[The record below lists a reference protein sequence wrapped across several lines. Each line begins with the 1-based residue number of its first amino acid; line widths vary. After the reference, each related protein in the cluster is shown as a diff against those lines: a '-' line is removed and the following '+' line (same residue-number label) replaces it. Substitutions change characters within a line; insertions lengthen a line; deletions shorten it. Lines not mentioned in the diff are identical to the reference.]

1 MKLLHRN
8 IFKELISIFTLSIS
22 GFMGLILIGRLLQ
35 FRDLFMGQSLGVLEV
50 AKLFMYLCP
59 FFLLMLTPIATML
72 SIFLTFLRMNADNEI
87 TALKSGGL
95 SLYRLLPAPIIFCL
109 LCTGADFYFSL
120 YGLSWGTENFRNTL
134 MEFARTQSQLAIQP
148 GVFNKNFPGLVFY
161 ADGVDEQTGIM
172 NSVFVR
178 DNTRKGMTATIV
190 APLGEIRTDPKMGR
204 LLIHLE
210 NGRIYQQ
217 ERGQL
222 SVLKFKNYDVRIP
235 LANILKGYDVDE
247 LRPKEMSWEKLVRI
261 SRAGDR
267 AGDIDPGFFKKVQ
280 VELQKRLALPV
291 ACLVLGM
298 FAVPIACIFRGLKQ
312 QYGLI
317 ISMGLFLVY
326 YTMLSLGVT
335 FGESGVLTPVV
346 GLWLPNITFAVISVV
361 LLKMAVMEHSFSIRI
376 PLPRKFGR
384 RKEA

>member
-1 MKLLHRN
+1 
-8 IFKELISIFTLSIS
+8 
-22 GFMGLILIGRLLQ
+22 
-35 FRDLFMGQSLGVLEV
+35 MGQSLGALEI

-95 SLYRLLPAPIIFCL
+95 SLYKLLPAPIIFCL

-120 YGLSWGTENFRNTL
+120 YGLSWGTENFRNAL

-161 ADGVDEQTGIM
+161 ADGVDEQSGIM
-172 NSVFVR
+172 SSVFVR
-178 DNTRKGMTATIV
+178 DNTRKGMTSTIV

-217 ERGQL
+217 ENDQL

-267 AGDIDPGFFKKVQ
+267 AGDLDAGFLKKVQ

-312 QYGLI
+312 QYGII

-335 FGESGVLTPVV
+335 FGESGVLNPVI
-346 GLWLPNITFAVISVV
+346 GLWLPNITFAVISVI

-376 PLPRKFGR
+376 PFLKKFR

>member
-1 MKLLHRN
+1 LKLLHRN
-8 IFKELISIFTLSIS
+8 IFKELISIFTLSLS

-35 FRDLFMGQSLGVLEV
+35 FRDLFMGQSLSALEMG
-50 AKLFMYLCP
+50 KLFIYLCP
-59 FFLLMLTPIATML
+59 FFLLMLTPIATMI

-87 TALKSGGL
+87 TALKSGGI
-95 SLYRLLPAPIIFCL
+95 SLYKLLPAPIIFCL

-120 YGLSWGTENFRNTL
+120 YGLSWGTENFRSAL
-134 MEFARTQSQLAIQP
+134 MEIARTQSQLAIQP

-161 ADGVDEQTGIM
+161 ADGVDEKNGVM
-172 NSVFVR
+172 RSVFVR
-178 DNTRKGMTATIV
+178 DNTRGDMTATIV

-217 ERGQL
+217 ENEQL

-235 LANILKGYDVDE
+235 LANILQGYDVAE

-267 AGDIDPGFFKKVQ
+267 AGELDPGFIQKVK
-280 VELQKRLALPV
+280 VEVQKRLALPV
-291 ACLVLGM
+291 ACLVLGL
-298 FAVPIACIFRGLKQ
+298 FAVPIACIFKGLKQ

-335 FGESGVLTPVV
+335 FGESGVLAPVI
-346 GLWLPNITFAVISVV
+346 GLWLPNVTFAIISVV

-376 PLPRKFGR
+376 PFLSKFR

>member
-1 MKLLHRN
+1 MKLLHRQ

-35 FRDLFMGQSLGVLEV
+35 FRDLFMGQSIGILDM

-59 FFLLMLTPIATML
+59 FFLLILTPIATML
-72 SIFLTFLRMNADNEI
+72 AIFLTFLRMNADNEI

-109 LCTGADFYFSL
+109 LCTGADIFFSM
-120 YGLSWGTENFRNTL
+120 YGLSWGTENFRNAL
-134 MEFARTQSQLAIQP
+134 MEFARTQSQLAMQP
-148 GVFNKNFPGLVFY
+148 GVFNRDFPGLVFY
-161 ADGVDEQTGIM
+161 AEKVDDKNGVM
-172 NSVFVR
+172 HSVFVR
-178 DNTRKGMTATIV
+178 DSTRKGMTATIV
-190 APLGEIRTDPKMGR
+190 APLGEIRTDPAHGR

-217 ERGQL
+217 EKEQL

-235 LANILKGYDVDE
+235 LANILQGYDVDE

-261 SRAGDR
+261 SRGGDR
-267 AGDIDPGFFKKVQ
+267 AGEIDPRFIRKVD
-280 VELQKRLALPV
+280 VEIQKRLALPV

-298 FAVPIACIFRGLKQ
+298 FAMPIACIFRGMKQ

-335 FGESGVLTPVV
+335 FGESGTLTPVI
-346 GLWLPNITFAVISVV
+346 GLWLPNVSFAIVSGI
-361 LLKMAVMEHSFSIRI
+361 LLKMAVMEHSFSFSFLKI
-376 PLPRKFGR
+376 FR
-384 RKEA
+384 RKAA

>member
-8 IFKELISIFTLSIS
+8 IFKELISLFSLSLS

-35 FRDLFMGQSLGVLEV
+35 FRDLFMGQSIGALEM
-50 AKLFMYLCP
+50 AKLFVYLCP
-59 FFLLMLTPIATML
+59 FFLLILTPIATML

-109 LCTGADFYFSL
+109 ICTGADFYFSL
-120 YGLSWGTENFRNTL
+120 YGLSWGTENFRSAL
-134 MEFARTQSQLAIQP
+134 MDFARTQSQLAIQP

-161 ADGVDEQTGIM
+161 AEDVDDDNGVM
-172 NSVFVR
+172 RSVFVR
-178 DNTRKGMTATIV
+178 DSTRKDMTATIV
-190 APLGEIRTDPKMGR
+190 APLGEIRTDPMMGR

-217 ERGQL
+217 ERDQL

-267 AGDIDPGFFKKVQ
+267 AEDIDPGFLKKVQ
-280 VELQKRLALPV
+280 VEVQKRLALPV

-298 FAVPIACIFRGLKQ
+298 FAMPIACIFRGLKQ
-312 QYGLI
+312 QYGLL

-335 FGESGVLTPVV
+335 FGESGVLTPVI
-346 GLWLPNITFAVISVV
+346 GLWLPNVSFAVISIV
-361 LLKMAVMEHSFSIRI
+361 LLKMAVMEHSFSLRI
-376 PLPRKFGR
+376 PFLKKFR

>member
-35 FRDLFMGQSLGVLEV
+35 FRDLFMGQSIGILDM
-50 AKLFMYLCP
+50 AKLFAYLCP
-59 FFLLMLTPIATML
+59 FFLLILTPIATML
-72 SIFLTFLRMNADNEI
+72 SIFLVFLRMNADNEI

-95 SLYRLLPAPIIFCL
+95 SLYKLLPAPIIFCL
-109 LCTGADFYFSL
+109 LCTGADIFFSL
-120 YGLSWGTENFRNTL
+120 YGLSWGTENFRNSL
-134 MEFARTQSQLAIQP
+134 MEFARTQSQLALKP
-148 GVFNKNFPGLVFY
+148 GVFNKDFPGLVFY
-161 ADGVDEQTGIM
+161 AETVDDEKGTM
-172 NSVFVR
+172 SSVFVR
-178 DNTRKGMTATIV
+178 DSTRKGMRATIV
-190 APLGEIRTDPKMGR
+190 APLGEILTDPARGR

-217 ERGQL
+217 ENEQL

-235 LANILKGYDVDE
+235 LANILKGYDVAE

-267 AGDIDPGFFKKVQ
+267 AGDIDKTFLRKAQ
-280 VELQKRLALPV
+280 VEVQKRLALPV

-298 FAVPIACIFRGLKQ
+298 FAMPIACLFRGLKQ
-312 QYGLI
+312 QYGLL

-335 FGESGVLTPVV
+335 FGESGVLTPVI
-346 GLWLPNITFAVISVV
+346 GLWAPNVTFAIISIV
-361 LLKMAVMEHSFSIRI
+361 LLKMAVMEHSFSFR
-376 PLPRKFGR
+376 LSFLKRFR

>member
-1 MKLLHRN
+1 MKLLHRQ

-35 FRDLFMGQSLGVLEV
+35 FRDLFMGQSIGILEMG
-50 AKLFMYLCP
+50 KLFIYLCP
-59 FFLLMLTPIATML
+59 FFLLILTPIATML

-95 SLYRLLPAPIIFCL
+95 SLYRLLPAPLIFCV
-109 LCTGADFYFSL
+109 LCTGADVFFSL
-120 YGLSWGTENFRNTL
+120 YGLSWGTENFRSSL
-134 MEFARTQSQLAIQP
+134 MELARTQSQLALKP
-148 GVFNKNFPGLVFY
+148 GVFNKDFPGLVFY
-161 ADGVDEQTGIM
+161 ADKVDDKNGVM

-190 APLGEIRTDPKMGR
+190 APKGEILTDPTRGR

-217 ERGQL
+217 EREQL
-222 SVLKFKNYDVRIP
+222 SVLKFKNYNVRIP

-261 SRAGDR
+261 SRSGDR
-267 AGDIDPGFFKKVQ
+267 AEEIDPNFFRKVK
-280 VELQKRLALPV
+280 VEVQKRLALPV

-298 FAVPIACIFRGLKQ
+298 FAMPIACIFRGLKQ
-312 QYGLI
+312 QYGLL

-335 FGESGVLTPVV
+335 FGESGVLTPVI
-346 GLWLPNITFAVISVV
+346 GLWLPNVSFAVISIV
-361 LLKMAVMEHSFSIRI
+361 LLRMAVMEHSFSFRFSFIK
-376 PLPRKFGR
+376 KFR
-384 RKEA
+384 RKAA